1 MICLQQSTTLVAFRR
16 FIAIIRQRESEAF
29 MTQKNLNMSSEN
41 HTVVLKVSE
50 MAQQENRTL
59 ANMASVLLYE
69 AIAARKASDQGH
81 TDGA

>member
-1 MICLQQSTTLVAFRR
+1 
-16 FIAIIRQRESEAF
+16 